1 MVLLA
6 ALMLSAAA
14 AAVAQTDPAGE
25 YGTLRRH
32 GSAARFLWVPDGG
45 STRLEGLH
53 LSAGLALGLRGTPRA
68 ALGPVAPALVLE
80 TGHRTSLTLMAV
92 GGRGAMLVWQRR
104 E

>member
-1 MVLLA
+1 MVVLVALL
-6 ALMLSAAA
+6 LSTAAA
-14 AAVAQTDPAGE
+14 AQTGPAGE
-25 YGTLRRH
+25 YGTLQRH
-32 GSAARFLWVPDGG
+32 GSVARLLWVPDGG
-45 STRLEGLH
+45 STRLDGLY

-68 ALGPVAPALVLE
+68 TLGAVAPALVLE